1 MLTEAVEGLC
11 EPRVSGLQSLEAAEA
26 VIKCDAHQIKIK
38 MWKSITVLEF
48 PPSLY
53 D

>member
-26 VIKCDAHQIKIK
+26 VIK
-38 MWKSITVLEF
+38 M
-48 PPSLY
+48 
-53 D
+53 